1 MSALGFVVVNRAM
14 GAALWRL
21 EESRCGS
28 RPRVCGMQLVDGRQR
43 IDATSVRRAV
53 RRSKRSW
60 RLPPTALNPR
70 CAKPRHRCATWNY
83 EQTALV
89 TNVLT
94 QRFHDHVA
102 YERFTPSGPLALLPM
117 SEGGWA

>member
-1 MSALGFVVVNRAM
+1 MAR
-14 GAALWRL
+14 
-21 EESRCGS
+21 
-28 RPRVCGMQLVDGRQR
+28 
-43 IDATSVRRAV
+43 
-53 RRSKRSW
+53 
-60 RLPPTALNPR
+60 NPC
-70 CAKPRHRCATWNY
+70 CAKPRASVRNTWNY

-117 SEGGWA
+117 SEGRLGLIWTFTADVARVGRAGERR